1 MSCIFVEFLKS
12 VFAQVHRFEHWF
24 SRFEG
29 GRFSCLG
36 LLSSIGRPCHR
47 TVERRLP
54 SESLGNCI
62 DSWRYFKK
70 FPWKKKLKI
79 EFKLLLTSSSYGF
92 FYFNSL
98 NCLHCLH
105 FVLQLFIVLKFFKYS
120 WKTLFQVECT
130 FIFIEFTSTGIVHSW
145 LEVITLSN
153 YARCGMNIDDATN
166 VSCIEVSCV
175 EMGIGC

>member
-1 MSCIFVEFLKS
+1 MYFRGIFEKRVCASASIWTLIFKVWGWKIQLLRVTLIHRPTMSQNRGKKTTIGVLRKLYWLMEIFQKVPL
-12 VFAQVHRFEHWF
+12 
-24 SRFEG
+24 
-29 GRFSCLG
+29 
-36 LLSSIGRPCHR
+36 
-47 TVERRLP
+47 
-54 SESLGNCI
+54 
-62 DSWRYFKK
+62 
-70 FPWKKKLKI
+70 KKKLKI

-120 WKTLFQVECT
+120 WKPLFQVECT
-130 FIFIEFTSTGIVHSW
+130 FIFIEFTSTDIVHSW